1 MTSNTLQAQPTG
13 ATAQDTAGP
22 STDKGSWLGL
32 ATHEGMGYLLL
43 RIGYAAIMLTHG
55 LPKVLGMPHGAMKD
69 PMAVVTSVM
78 EKVFHLPAPGFF
90 ALLVAALESAG
101 ALMLALGIQTRLVAA
116 AFVVEMIGAAY
127 VHAPTW
133 PWSERG
139 MEMPALMGLVAL
151 YMVFRGGGPYSVDQR
166 IGWKS

>member
-1 MTSNTLQAQPTG
+1 MTSNTLPPQPAHAAAPDPVG
-13 ATAQDTAGP
+13 RPPAMA
-22 STDKGSWLGL
+22 SWLGL
-32 ATHEGMGYLLL
+32 AAHEGLGYVLL
-43 RIGYAAIMLTHG
+43 RAGYAAIMLTHG
-55 LPKVLGMPHGAMKD
+55 LPKVLGIPHGAMKD
-69 PMAVVTSVM
+69 PMAVVTGVM

-116 AFVVEMIGAAY
+116 AFVIEMVGAAY

-151 YMVFRGGGPYSVDQR
+151 YMVFRGGGPYSIDQR
-166 IGWKS
+166 IGWKN